1 MNSLAFFLE
10 YINKPRST
18 GALLPSSPKLAECMT
33 EAIDFQTADFIIEY
47 GPGTGV
53 FTEKLIKKRRIGT
66 RILLI
71 EQNEVF
77 SRLLKDRFFD
87 VKDLVIVNGSAE
99 NTSYY
104 MKKYGFKRADYILS
118 GLPFASIPSDTAD
131 LILSET
137 ASILGAEGKFIT
149 FQYTLLKKGLFK
161 KYFSALHISKVYMN
175 LPPAYV
181 LACTNGERNES
192 FAFKCISR

>member
-1 MNSLAFFLE
+1 MNSLAFLLE

-18 GALLPSSPKLAECMT
+18 GALLPSSQKLAERMT

-53 FTEKLIKKRRIGT
+53 FTEKLIKKRRVGT

-71 EQNEVF
+71 EQNKVF
-77 SRLLKDRFFD
+77 SRLLKDKYGH

-118 GLPFASIPSDTAD
+118 GLPFASIPSGAAD

-137 ASILGAEGKFIT
+137 ASILGSEGKFIT
-149 FQYTLLKKGLFK
+149 FQYTLLKKGLFER
-161 KYFSALHISKVYMN
+161 YFSDLHISREYMN
-175 LPPAYV
+175 LPPAYI

-192 FAFKCISR
+192 FGSKRISG

>member
-1 MNSLAFFLE
+1 MNSLAFLLE

-18 GALLPSSPKLAECMT
+18 GALLPSSPKLAEHMT
-33 EAIDFQTADFIIEY
+33 AAIDFQTAEYIIEY

-53 FTEKLIKKRRIGT
+53 FTEKLIHKRRNGT

-77 SRLLKDRFFD
+77 CRLLKDKYGD

-118 GLPFASIPSDTAD
+118 GLPFASIPSDAAD

-137 ASILGAEGKFIT
+137 ASILGAEGEFIT
-149 FQYTLLKKGLFK
+149 FQYTLFKKALFK
-161 KYFSALHISKVYMN
+161 RYFSAIRVSREYQN

-192 FAFKCISR
+192 FAFKRISR